1 MLMYVR
7 AQLPVRIQNE
17 SLNEYKS
24 DHLNF
29 SSSFIIIFLS
39 EFYSAFLSKYAIP
52 TPLSKENM
60 QMIYPTSNAYPRPL
74 L

>member
-1 MLMYVR
+1 VST
-7 AQLPVRIQNE
+7 QLPVRIQKE

-29 SSSFIIIFLS
+29 SSSFIIIFFS
-39 EFYSAFLSKYAIP
+39 EFFSAILSRYAIP
-52 TPLSKENM
+52 IPLNNENK
-60 QMIYPTSNAYPRPL
+60 QMMEPTNNAYPRPL